1 MSDTPVPDL
10 SKMTEAELRAEYDRL
25 SQSIDTLKGA
35 DKTIENAQAIN
46 VLRTQRNAFS
56 QAVKD
61 LRALVADDTED
72 VPLDDVDAG
81 ETVADALADDAQPAD
96 AAPAAPADGAQPD
109 GSAAPAAAAPA
120 AAAEAPAA
128 APAPTAETPAA
139 PEATVPAT
147 GAAPEAAEQGRDT
160 PTPHDAPTQN
170 NGGTPVADT
179 PAPNEPSADDT
190 ASVVAEA
197 ERLVAASANDLVSA
211 SGPVTASLPALHD
224 QRPVV
229 AGLAERPQVGYQ
241 AKGGQTT
248 FAEGTHLDME
258 GMRQVISEIISSG
271 RDSGRGIV
279 AELPSFEVTQGMLHE
294 ILDQSN
300 MSAGRATALIDETVA
315 AHMRRRDLLI
325 KGDLASIDAVT
336 AAICTPLDIIRDVP
350 ECGVTDTPFSDIFP
364 QRGVGRLGFQFF
376 PQMALIDTDDAVNVW
391 NEDNQILVDEGDP
404 TTWKPSPLIQCLPAV
419 SVTAEELVASARV
432 DLSTQISQ
440 PEQVVQ
446 FMHKL
451 AVQRARRREQYL
463 QGKYDALA
471 SGYTHAGYYGAL
483 VSLLETGELLERLV
497 YGERL
502 DPGDYDL
509 VLEPGHMRKLIL
521 DEDSRVFGDAL
532 AARRAGIEA
541 KLKDEFGVG
550 RIVVLRDFRTGG
562 GYDPLND
569 PGESAI
575 PMPRLY
581 DSNRVRFVPS
591 SAFIFGATGEDSTGW
606 ESDPQ
611 LVRQNRMQWFSKEWL
626 LLAKHGCHPAAWI
639 DVTSCASGARANGI
653 EPVDC
658 ADLDS

>member
-1 MSDTPVPDL
+1 MSDTPVTDL

-25 SQSIDTLKGA
+25 SQSIDTLMGA

-56 QAVKD
+56 NAVKD
-61 LRALVADDTED
+61 LRALVADATED

-81 ETVADALADDAQPAD
+81 ETVADALTDGAQPAD
-96 AAPAAPADGAQPD
+96 GT
-109 GSAAPAAAAPA
+109 
-120 AAAEAPAA
+120 A
-128 APAPTAETPAA
+128 APAPTADAPAA
-139 PEATVPAT
+139 TDPAT
-147 GAAPEAAEQGRDT
+147 GAAPAAAEQGSDT
-160 PTPHDAPTQN
+160 PTPHDGPTQN

-179 PAPNEPSADDT
+179 PAPSNEPSADDT
-190 ASVVAEA
+190 AAVVAEA

-211 SGPVTASLPALHD
+211 SGPVTASLASVHD

-279 AELPSFEVTQGMLHE
+279 AALPSFEVTQGMLHE

-325 KGDLASIDAVT
+325 KGDLASIDPVT